1 MCMEY
6 FSRMLHVAS
15 QKDDFHFHPKCSSL
29 GISHLAFA
37 NDILLLCRCDLAS
50 VNILFQQLQ
59 VFGRMSRLVINA
71 NKSSIFFSGVGE
83 VAKHDILQ
91 YTSFSEG
98 SFPFKY
104 LEVPL
109 SPYRLL
115 ANQYYPLL
123 YKLEPC
129 IHSWMGKH
137 MSYASRLE
145 LIRSVLHGM
154 IQF

>member
-1 MCMEY
+1 
-6 FSRMLHVAS
+6 
-15 QKDDFHFHPKCSSL
+15 
-29 GISHLAFA
+29 
-37 NDILLLCRCDLAS
+37 
-50 VNILFQQLQ
+50 
-59 VFGRMSRLVINA
+59 
-71 NKSSIFFSGVGE
+71 
-83 VAKHDILQ
+83 
-91 YTSFSEG
+91 
-98 SFPFKY
+98 
-104 LEVPL
+104 VPL